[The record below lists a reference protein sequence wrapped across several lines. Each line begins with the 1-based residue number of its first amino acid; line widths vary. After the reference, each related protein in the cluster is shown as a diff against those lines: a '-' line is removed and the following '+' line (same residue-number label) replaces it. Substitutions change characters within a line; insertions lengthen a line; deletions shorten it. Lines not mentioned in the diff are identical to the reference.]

1 MSKERPI
8 QLMYFLGIGGIGMSA
23 LARYFHKSGVHVC
36 GYDRSPSVLTTA
48 LELEGIDVVYSDNQ
62 TVLPILVYTLPK
74 EAIEVVVTPAV
85 PKDSVLLNWFID
97 NGFSVKKRSV
107 VLGELTRAVPTIAI
121 AGTHGK
127 TTTSALT
134 AHLLYSS
141 KVGCNAFVGGI
152 MANYQTNHLF
162 TSTGAITV
170 VEADEYDRSFL
181 TLKPTYAV
189 ITSTDADH
197 LDIYGEHAALQESFA
212 LFAQCVSPG
221 GLLVNERVHPSP
233 SSDGVLYGFGEG
245 AGWRVEAT
253 HPSTKNTFTLR
264 TPDGK
269 RLNDLPA
276 PMPGRHNLENTM
288 AAVALAVQCGV
299 SEDEI
304 RAGLASFR
312 GIHRR
317 FEYQQNTGDV
327 VFIDD
332 YAHHPEELRA
342 TIAAVRERHPGKRIT
357 GVFQP
362 HLFSRTRDF
371 ADGFAESLALLD
383 EILLLDIYP
392 ARELPLPGID
402 SQWLLDKIVHP
413 HKKCIAKS
421 QLLPLIRES
430 VPEVLLTLGAGDI
443 DREVEPLRRM
453 LEERRNEP

>member
-1 MSKERPI
+1 MSTDNGI

-23 LARYFHKSGVHVC
+23 LARYFHKSGIMVC
-36 GYDRSPSVLTTA
+36 GYDKTPSALTTA
-48 LELEGIDVVYSDNQ
+48 LELEGIDVVYSDSQ
-62 TVLPILVYTLPK
+62 TVLPTLVYTLPK
-74 EAIEVVVTPAV
+74 SAIEVVITPAV
-85 PKDSVLLNWFID
+85 PKDSELLNWFKA
-97 NGFSVKKRSV
+97 NGYSVKKRSV
-107 VLGELTRAVPTIAI
+107 VLGELTQSVPTVAI

-134 AHLLYSS
+134 AHLLYQSA
-141 KVGCNAFVGGI
+141 VGCNAFVGGI

-162 TSTGAITV
+162 AAPGAITV

-181 TLKPTYAV
+181 TLKPKHAV

-197 LDIYGEHAALQESFA
+197 LDIYGAHDALKESFS
-212 LFAQCVSPG
+212 LFADRVESG
-221 GLLVNERVHPSP
+221 GLLVNDRVAPSP
-233 SSDGVLYGFGEG
+233 QAGAMTYGFGDK
-245 AGWRVEAT
+245 ADWRIEQADPAS
-253 HPSTKNTFTLR
+253 HHFTLH
-264 TPDGK
+264 TPDG
-269 RLNDLPA
+269 RQLTALPA
-276 PMPGRHNLENTM
+276 PMPGRHNLENTT
-288 AAVALAVQCGV
+288 AAVALALTCGATEEEV
-299 SEDEI
+299 
-304 RAGLASFR
+304 RKGLSSFR

-317 FEYQQNTGDV
+317 FEYQPNTGDV

-342 TIAAVRERHPGKRIT
+342 TITAVRERHPGKRIT

-383 EILLLDIYP
+383 EVVLLDIYP
-392 ARELPLPGID
+392 ARELPIPGID
-402 SQWLLDKIVHP
+402 SQWLLDKINHP
-413 HKKCIAKS
+413 HKKRIAKS
-421 QLLPLIRES
+421 QLLPLIREH